1 VTDYLTQ
8 TTLLRLLAVLT
19 LVLAPHLARLPLW
32 ESLLLAVI
40 VGWRALIALRQW
52 RLPPTWLRSLIAIAC
67 FAAVYANFRSI
78 SGLTAGTALLSV
90 MAALKLLEMRARR
103 DVMVVVLLMYFIL
116 VTHFL
121 FAQELWTIAYLLFSA
136 VAITA
141 LLMDC
146 NHAGDALPPRALLRM
161 ASIMVAQALPL
172 MLVFFVLFPR
182 IPGPLWSLPSDSGAG
197 KSGLSDKMSPGDIS
211 ALMQSDE
218 VAFRVRFL
226 DRVPAMR
233 ERYWRGPV
241 FDTFDGRG
249 WQASQVAGM
258 QRAVPVELQGQP
270 LRYEMTL
277 EPSGVR
283 WMFALDLPS
292 PLALPPESALNYSD
306 LLLAAR
312 PLQQRLVYQTTA
324 YTHYRLQ
331 PELHPREHQHFLQL
345 PEDYNPRSRALMQQW
360 RAQGLDAAAIVNKVL
375 QMYRQENFV
384 YTLQP
389 PRLARDSVDDFLFN
403 TRQGFCEHYAS
414 SFTFLMRAAGIPA
427 RVVTGYQGG
436 EKNELGD
443 YYVVRQYDAHAWSEV
458 WLADQGW
465 VRVDPTGAVAP
476 ERVEHGLSSAMS
488 LAQGLPGF
496 LAQRKGLRLSLNM
509 RWDWVNQKW
518 NAWVLA
524 YGPDLQA
531 DFLRNF
537 GIEDWSQMILVMTVL
552 ITLATAVVSLL
563 LLRQFSPAV
572 PQDRA
577 LRLWQRALRK
587 LEKAGLQQR
596 PEEGPCDF
604 TERVMQQRP
613 ALTAAM
619 TRMLAAYLK
628 LRYLQEP
635 DRAIERELELAVSA
649 LKPRAD

>member
-1 VTDYLTQ
+1 M
-8 TTLLRLLAVLT
+8 
-19 LVLAPHLARLPLW
+19 
-32 ESLLLAVI
+32 
-40 VGWRALIALRQW
+40 
-52 RLPPTWLRSLIAIAC
+52 PPAWLRSLIAVAC

-249 WQASQVAGM
+249 WQASQVAVM
-258 QRAVPVELQGQP
+258 QRTVSVELQGQP

-277 EPSGVR
+277 EPNGAR

-306 LLLAAR
+306 LLLTAR

-331 PELHPREHQHFLQL
+331 AELHPREHQHFLQL
-345 PEDYNPRSRALMQQW
+345 PENYNPRSRALMQQW
-360 RAQGLDAAAIVNKVL
+360 RAQGLDDAAIVNKVL
-375 QMYRQENFV
+375 QMYRQENFA